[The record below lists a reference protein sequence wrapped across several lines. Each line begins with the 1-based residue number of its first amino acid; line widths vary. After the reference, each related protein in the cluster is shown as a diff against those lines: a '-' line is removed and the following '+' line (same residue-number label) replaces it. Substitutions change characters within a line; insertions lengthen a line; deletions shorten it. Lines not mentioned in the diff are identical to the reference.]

1 MKKVL
6 IAFCLAL
13 SMVLALPPGSLA
25 VSVGSPYKSGS
36 LLIFPL
42 INVSGD
48 NDTEISISNDFYYG
62 VDVAC
67 RYRSSSDEVA
77 GVNFFIGGRETV
89 WFSVKT
95 GEGSIPSPLVIGEKG
110 ELKCWAVDASGA
122 EQISWNYLQGF
133 AEIFDSVT
141 GFDWRSYSS
150 WNFAADQ
157 PRGKAVGVPGEIKL
171 SGSPGEYDAMPRYLS
186 FNVPNSKTVT
196 EAKPTLIVGKQDL
209 RQDRDN
215 TYSKAKFS
223 YTRISTS
230 STECIEN
237 MVQSKIRQTLLG
249 SFKVQGIASTVC
261 DKQFRKP
268 YGTTQ
273 NAPLLGVLEVRGVK
287 ANYGI
292 IMPVGVGFDGS
303 GYILW
308 DTDAADAPVP
318 EVVGR

>member
-1 MKKVL
+1 MKRVL

-13 SMVLALPPGSLA
+13 SMVLVLPPGSLA

-67 RYRSSSDEVA
+67 RYRSNSDEVA

-133 AEIFDSVT
+133 AEIIDL
-141 GFDWRSYSS
+141 GPEGLAWGYSS

-171 SGSPGEYDAMPRYLS
+171 SGSPGEYDAMPRSLS
-186 FNVPNSKTVT
+186 FNVSKTVT

-273 NAPLLGVLEVRGVK
+273 NAPLLGVLEARRGK
-287 ANYGI
+287 AVFG

-303 GYILW
+303 GYIRW
-308 DTDAADAPVP
+308 DAADAPVP
-318 EVVGR
+318 QVVGR